1 MREKRGAGGSYQ
13 PPALFLKACSW
24 KFMAIRGSAEMKRF
38 SMVQSCFR
46 NSFWKSICATLAM
59 LIFLAGIASAQGTQ
73 SGPVWDQPSVL
84 TAQAS
89 SGPSPAVHEDWE
101 SITLE
106 TSTFK
111 LEPPLLGEIDDVPG
125 KPFIRERWHLTW
137 RPGDIEDIYVV
148 RPRGTTKPAVILYLY
163 SFPQDTDRFK
173 DDAWCTTTTSRGY
186 AAVGFVSAL
195 TGYRAEHRPAK
206 EWFVSE
212 LQESLAG
219 SVHDV
224 QMILN
229 YLATR
234 GDFDMSR
241 VGMFGQG
248 SGGTIAILA
257 SAADPR
263 IAALDVLTPWGD
275 WPDWLQASKLVPD
288 GERTKYLTPEFLASV
303 AALDP
308 VIWLPKA
315 KARSIRIENVRHDG
329 VVPDA
334 CQERVESAAPEFAE
348 IDQYGDGRAF
358 YPYAAGGRIFDWI
371 SAQLQSGS
379 KPQEVG
385 DKSQLVHFFPAKA
398 ESIH

>member
-1 MREKRGAGGSYQ
+1 
-13 PPALFLKACSW
+13 
-24 KFMAIRGSAEMKRF
+24 MKGI
-38 SMVQSCFR
+38 SMVQAWLR
-46 NSFWKSICATLAM
+46 NSLWKNISATLAM
-59 LIFLAGIASAQGTQ
+59 LIFLAGVASAQGVQ
-73 SGPVWDQPSVL
+73 SGPAWDRPSI
-84 TAQAS
+84 QAEQS
-89 SGPSPAVHEDWE
+89 PSGPPPAFHEDWK

-111 LEPPLLGEIDDVPG
+111 LEPPLLGEIDDIPG
-125 KPFIRERWHLTW
+125 KPFVRERWHLTW
-137 RPGDIEDIYVV
+137 RPGDVEDIYVV
-148 RPRGTTKPAVILYLY
+148 RPRGTAKPAVILYLY
-163 SFPQDTDRFK
+163 SFPQDTDRFR

-195 TGYRAEHRPAK
+195 TGYRAERRPAK

-212 LQESLAG
+212 LQESLVS

-224 QMILN
+224 LMILN

-234 GDFDMSR
+234 GDLDMNR

-263 IAALDVLTPWGD
+263 ITALDVLTPWGD
-275 WPDWLQASKLVPD
+275 WPDWLHTSKIVPD
-288 GERTKYLTPEFLASV
+288 AERAKYLTPEFLAL
-303 AALDP
+303 AAPLDP
-308 VIWLPKA
+308 VKWLPKV
-315 KARSIRIENVRHDG
+315 KARSVRIQNVRHDG
-329 VVPDA
+329 VVPDV

-371 SAQLQSGS
+371 STQFEPGA
-379 KPQEVG
+379 KPQEAA

-398 ESIH
+398 EPIH

>member
-1 MREKRGAGGSYQ
+1 
-13 PPALFLKACSW
+13 
-24 KFMAIRGSAEMKRF
+24 
-38 SMVQSCFR
+38 MVQAGVS
-46 NSFWKSICATLAM
+46 NSFWKNISAAVAM
-59 LIFLAGIASAQGTQ
+59 LIFLAGAASAQGIQ
-73 SGPVWDQPSVL
+73 SGPAWDQTSVQ
-84 TAQAS
+84 TAPPA
-89 SGPSPAVHEDWE
+89 SGPSAAFHEDWN

-137 RPGDIEDIYVV
+137 RPGDTEDVYVV
-148 RPRGTTKPAVILYLY
+148 RPRGIAKPPVILYLY

-173 DDAWCTTTTSRGY
+173 DDAWCTTTSSRGY

-212 LQESLAG
+212 LRESLVS

-234 GDFDMSR
+234 GDLDMNR

-263 IAALDVLTPWGD
+263 ITALDVLTPWGD
-275 WPDWLQASKLVPD
+275 WPDWLQTSKLVP
-288 GERTKYLTPEFLASV
+288 GAERANYLTPEFLAL
-303 AALDP
+303 AAPLDP
-308 VIWLPKA
+308 VKWLPKS
-315 KARSIRIENVRHDG
+315 KARSVRIQNVRHDG
-329 VVPDA
+329 VVPDV
-334 CQERVESAAPEFAE
+334 CEERIESAAPEFAE

-371 SAQLQSGS
+371 SAQLQSGE
-379 KPQEVG
+379 KIQEAAE
-385 DKSQLVHFFPAKA
+385 KSQLVHFFPAKA
-398 ESIH
+398 EPIR